1 MSLDDGFQRGRTDD
15 EIAQEVLEK
24 LRAYEDMADPHF
36 LEISVEEGVLRLS
49 GFTRSYAAK
58 LAIERAVSSVVGVRE
73 MRDYLEVVP
82 PNECKPDDRQ
92 IETAAR
98 RTLEWD
104 ARLSQGVQARVT
116 DGVVRLH
123 GAVNRFS
130 QRNAAEQAVRNL
142 IGVRDVL
149 NEIKLAPAPVPSSAD
164 LELEVD
170 AAIRRRFGPECRGIW
185 IAAADGVVTLTGVV
199 PTVAMLDDI
208 QDTVRS
214 IPGVRRVIDRLLVA

>member
-1 MSLDDGFQRGRTDD
+1 MSLDDGFRHGKTDH
-15 EIAQEVLEK
+15 EIAQAVLK
-24 LRAYEDMADPHF
+24 TLRADEDMADAHF
-36 LEISVEEGVLRLS
+36 LEISVEEGVVRLS
-49 GFTRSYAAK
+49 GFTRSYAGK

-82 PNECKPDDRQ
+82 PKEHKPDDRQ

-98 RTLEWD
+98 RALEWD
-104 ARLSQGVQARVT
+104 ARLSQGVQAGVT

-149 NEIKLAPAPVPSSAD
+149 NEIKLEPAPVASPAD
-164 LELEVD
+164 LGLEVE
-170 AAIRRRFGPECRGIW
+170 AAIRRRFGLERRGIW
-185 IAAADGVVTLTGVV
+185 IAASDGVVTLTGVV
-199 PTVAMLDDI
+199 PTIAMLNDI